1 MHLPVLPRR
10 AVSWAPLLLMR
21 LIGGLI
27 GGFTRTKRAKVLR
40 LFASARTKEPVA
52 EGMVSILEPF
62 IDTLIIC
69 TLTGLVILSSGV
81 WKEKF
86 ENDFSTFDT
95 EIVMGPVRREKFS
108 PCSTTGSAFG
118 LGAACE

>member
-1 MHLPVLPRR
+1 
-10 AVSWAPLLLMR
+10 
-21 LIGGLI
+21 
-27 GGFTRTKRAKVLR
+27 
-40 LFASARTKEPVA
+40 
-52 EGMVSILEPF
+52 MVSILEPF

-95 EIVMGPVRREKFS
+95 EIVMGQYDEKNS
-108 PCSTTGSAFG
+108 RPC
-118 LGAACE
+118 